1 MNNVKSF
8 SAHTDCTTVL
18 VGKKASIDGSIL
30 IARNED
36 FHLAISPKIFVL
48 EKAVN
53 EANRIYKS
61 KNTGVEIPLPT
72 KAYRYTSVP
81 QAYPNDKENQG
92 VYGEAGINEKNVALS
107 STESVYGNARVLA
120 YDPLVKNG
128 IAEDAINDIVLPF
141 INSAREGVSY
151 LGKLIE
157 KYGSAEGN
165 GILFADLDEI
175 WYMEIP
181 CGHHWV
187 AVRIP
192 DDCYAVAPNQV
203 SIEKIDFKKP
213 DYYMWSKGIKEFVN
227 EHKLNPDRDGFN
239 FRHIFGTSSEKDRVY
254 NTPRAWFAQK
264 YLNPEIEQSPVSNDI
279 PFIQKTNRLISVEDV
294 EYILSSHYNET
305 EFDPIGIG
313 NSEFNKTRFRGI
325 SLSRTAESHILQLRP
340 KSPKGLEGIQWLAL
354 GTTAFVPYIPFFTNV
369 LDTPTA
375 YKRMTRM
382 VSTDNAYWLF
392 KLIGH
397 FVEAHYSSFK
407 DDNNAYLIEMQSYG
421 RSRVKEITD
430 AAAKIPAKSLSEFLT
445 EENRKTAEHVLKR
458 TKEYLSDLMLESFK
472 YSKLSF
478 TMDKNL

>member
-1 MNNVKSF
+1 MHNVKSF

-128 IAEDAINDIVLPF
+128 IAEDAINDIILPF

-165 GILFADLDEI
+165 GILIADLDEI
-175 WYMEIP
+175 
-181 CGHHWV
+181 
-187 AVRIP
+187 
-192 DDCYAVAPNQV
+192 
-203 SIEKIDFKKP
+203 
-213 DYYMWSKGIKEFVN
+213 
-227 EHKLNPDRDGFN
+227 
-239 FRHIFGTSSEKDRVY
+239 
-254 NTPRAWFAQK
+254 
-264 YLNPEIEQSPVSNDI
+264 
-279 PFIQKTNRLISVEDV
+279 
-294 EYILSSHYNET
+294 
-305 EFDPIGIG
+305 
-313 NSEFNKTRFRGI
+313 
-325 SLSRTAESHILQLRP
+325 
-340 KSPKGLEGIQWLAL
+340 
-354 GTTAFVPYIPFFTNV
+354 
-369 LDTPTA
+369 
-375 YKRMTRM
+375 
-382 VSTDNAYWLF
+382 
-392 KLIGH
+392 
-397 FVEAHYSSFK
+397 
-407 DDNNAYLIEMQSYG
+407 
-421 RSRVKEITD
+421 
-430 AAAKIPAKSLSEFLT
+430 
-445 EENRKTAEHVLKR
+445 
-458 TKEYLSDLMLESFK
+458 
-472 YSKLSF
+472 
-478 TMDKNL
+478 